1 MNSPRSNFSRA
12 SPNNDQRFA
21 EKIQK
26 VVDYNAEKIATQK
39 NKSEKLQA
47 DLNEM
52 LYTANMMGNLL
63 RDLLDLAQLENNS
76 FKIVNTSFS
85 LP

>member
-1 MNSPRSNFSRA
+1 M
-12 SPNNDQRFA
+12 
-21 EKIQK
+21 
-26 VVDYNAEKIATQK
+26 DYNAEKIATQK

-76 FKIVNTSFS
+76 FKIVKTNFS